1 MRLVINQCFGGFDL
15 SKAAKKRYTE
25 LSGNMPKD
33 WDNLERNDKYLV
45 QVVEE
50 LGEEAST
57 FLSDLAVVDVM
68 NGALYRIN
76 YYDGLETIE
85 YKPSDEGWRLAQED

>member
-1 MRLVINQCFGGFDL
+1 MKLVVNQCFGGFDL
-15 SKAAKKRYTE
+15 SKAAKERYTE
-25 LSGNMPKD
+25 LSGNRPKC
-33 WDNLERNDKYLV
+33 WDDLKRNDKYLV

-68 NGALYRIN
+68 NGVLYRIN
-76 YYDGLETIE
+76 CYDGLETIE
-85 YKPSDEGWRLAQED
+85 YKHSDEGWELATD